1 MEKFI
6 IELLVIM
13 GVITLITSFILTD
26 TKHIRIINIADCLIW
41 IILSGIIGSLWLF
54 IINIILIIIHI
65 SHILLDDKLNKNK
78 NKSDLDLYK
87 KYGSI
92 NKEEI
97 EKIRHDITK
106 TYNLPYDM
114 LFPYDDDL
122 K

>member
-26 TKHIRIINIADCLIW
+26 TKYIRIINIADCLIW

-54 IINIILIIIHI
+54 IAIIILIIIHI
-65 SHILLDDKLNKNK
+65 SHILLDNKLNKNE
-78 NKSDLDLYK
+78 SDLDLYK

-97 EKIRHDITK
+97 EKIRHDIAK